1 MEASDARP
9 KVMVD
14 LGGYVII
21 LVETKDKKIKL
32 YGNYLSLISRWLSVV
47 LHGVTRGTRSQS
59 GASRGSLEPSRGF
72 QGLPRGIQG
81 HPGTSRDIQ
90 GHLGATRG
98 NQGLPGAS
106 RDI

>member
-1 MEASDARP
+1 
-9 KVMVD
+9 MVD

-59 GASRGSLEPSRGF
+59 GASRGSLEPSR
-72 QGLPRGIQG
+72 
-81 HPGTSRDIQ
+81 DIQ

-98 NQGLPGAS
+98 NQGQPGAS
-106 RDI
+106 RGNQGLPGATRGYQGQLGYY

>member
-59 GASRGSLEPSRGF
+59 GASRGSLEPSR
-72 QGLPRGIQG
+72 
-81 HPGTSRDIQ
+81 DIQ

-98 NQGLPGAS
+98 NQGHPGTS
-106 RDI
+106 RGNQGQLGYY

>member
-59 GASRGSLEPSRGF
+59 GASRGSLEPSR
-72 QGLPRGIQG
+72 
-81 HPGTSRDIQ
+81 DIQ

-98 NQGLPGAS
+98 NQGQPGAT
-106 RDI
+106 RGNWDITDACFNL